1 MRTFISGLP
10 GTFIMLACIIAAL
23 VLILME
29 ATNDELIFLGI
40 PAVILLILAAVIRLL
55 KDIFKTQQGQRS
67 N

>member
-10 GTFIMLACIIAAL
+10 GTFLLFACIVVAL

-29 ATNDELIFLGI
+29 ATNDGLIFLGI
-40 PAVILLILAAVIRLL
+40 PAVVLLILAAVIRIM
-55 KDIFKTQQGQRS
+55 KDIFKRQQRHFS